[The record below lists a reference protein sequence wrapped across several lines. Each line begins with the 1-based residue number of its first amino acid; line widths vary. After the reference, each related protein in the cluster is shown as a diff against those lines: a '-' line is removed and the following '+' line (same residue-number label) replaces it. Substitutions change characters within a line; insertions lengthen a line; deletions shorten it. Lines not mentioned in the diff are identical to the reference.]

1 MIDIDIFGTE
11 VKSVSSEIVKFVDI
25 YSVQGI
31 TDKFELPGSV
41 FSPQFGQLFL
51 LFAIDQLD
59 NSLHLLFF

>member
-11 VKSVSSEIVKFVDI
+11 VKGISSEVVKFVDV

-31 TDKFELPGSV
+31 ADEFELPGPV
-41 FSPQFGQLFL
+41 FSPQFGQLLL

-59 NSLHLLFF
+59 HSLHELFF